1 MIWLRLLLTLTEA
14 RTENNHRAERRYEVQ
29 SYDIMWR
36 SWILLNHKAEL
47 VPVKFW
53 SLNFSL
59 FIIHSIQMM
68 FILISLKQPDVV
80 ECIIYRLL
88 GHGLGLVLELQGG
101 KISNILGK
109 NVREFLYLIS
119 IIILYLRSSF
129 ISKYEESYTLEL
141 LQTWKCRMGI
151 WIRQIRNSYVISVA
165 PHKFSLLVFRYK

>member
-1 MIWLRLLLTLTEA
+1 
-14 RTENNHRAERRYEVQ
+14 
-29 SYDIMWR
+29 
-36 SWILLNHKAEL
+36 
-47 VPVKFW
+47 
-53 SLNFSL
+53 
-59 FIIHSIQMM
+59 MM

-129 ISKYEESYTLEL
+129 ISKYEESCTLQL

-151 WIRQIRNSYVISVA
+151 
-165 PHKFSLLVFRYK
+165 